1 MEYINLCWM
10 ESLLKFTIFLC
21 ACEVLWF
28 DLMWRNLSFLKRMR
42 LTRLMQFDLN
52 QCPQII
58 LVQMLKAEE
67 WLCCR
72 PISAPSIHLA
82 EWKCQSLPSPL
93 LIWRA
98 LVSSASIFCRG
109 VQCCPDMGIYTW
121 VVEPCISVEEYNLTT
136 PAWIGCFLGN
146 HVIFM

>member
-1 MEYINLCWM
+1 MYQFVLNGKSSQIYN
-10 ESLLKFTIFLC
+10 FLH
-21 ACEVLWF
+21 ASKVLWF
-28 DLMWRNLSFLKRMR
+28 DLKEPVSSFLNRMK
-42 LTRLMQFDLN
+42 LTHLMQFDLN

-58 LVQMLKAEE
+58 LVQMLKAGE
-67 WLCCR
+67 WLCCG
-72 PISAPSIHLA
+72 PLSAPSIHLA

-109 VQCCPDMGIYTW
+109 VQCCPDTGIYTW
-121 VVEPCISVEEYNLTT
+121 IVEPCISVEECNLTT

-146 HVIFM
+146 QVIFM